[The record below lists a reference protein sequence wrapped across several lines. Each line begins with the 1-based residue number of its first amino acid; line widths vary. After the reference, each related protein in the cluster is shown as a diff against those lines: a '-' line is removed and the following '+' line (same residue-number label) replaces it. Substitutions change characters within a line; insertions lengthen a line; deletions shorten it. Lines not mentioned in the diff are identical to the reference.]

1 MINEATRQP
10 SGGFFFNYICP
21 MKLEFSFIVP
31 VYNRPEEIREL
42 LESFSRLKFDQPFE
56 IVIVEDG
63 SSETALA
70 IVENFKD
77 LLNISYYYKENS
89 GPGDSR
95 NYGMKRAAGNYFIIL
110 DSDVLIPPH
119 YLETVSAFL
128 DEHFVDCFGGSDA
141 AHESFT
147 SVQKAINH
155 SMTSFL
161 TTGGIRGNQ
170 KQLGDFEPRSFNMGI
185 SKKAFEATGGFGRI
199 HPGEDPDLSLRIRM
213 AGFKTSF
220 VPNAYVY
227 HKRRISWE
235 KFYRQVRKFG
245 LVRPILSKWH
255 PGSAKITFWFP
266 TFFVCY
272 ICCAIIVSLF
282 LKHAWAFMPLAV
294 YLIAV
299 GVEAA
304 FKTSSIKIALLAIYA
319 VFIQFFGYGL
329 AFLQSTILVRLL
341 NKDPQKQFPKL
352 FFK

>member
-1 MINEATRQP
+1 
-10 SGGFFFNYICP
+10 
-21 MKLEFSFIVP
+21 MKLEFSFIIP

-42 LESFSRLKFDQPFE
+42 LESFSTMDFDDPFE

-63 SSETALA
+63 SGETALA

-95 NYGMKRAAGNYFIIL
+95 NYGMKRATGNYFIIL

-119 YLETVSAFL
+119 YLETVAAFL
-128 DEHFVDCFGGSDA
+128 EEQFVDCYGGSDA

-161 TTGGIRGNQ
+161 TTGGIRGNK

-185 SKKAFEATGGFGRI
+185 SKKAFVTTGGFGRI
-199 HPGEDPDLSLRIRM
+199 HPGEDPDLSHRIRK
-213 AGFKTSF
+213 AGFRTSF
-220 VPNAYVY
+220 IPNAFVY
-227 HKRRISWE
+227 HKRRISWR
-235 KFYRQVRKFG
+235 KFYQQVRKFG

-255 PGSAKITFWFP
+255 PDSAKITFWFP
-266 TFFVCY
+266 TLFVGY

-282 LKHAWAFMPLAV
+282 LKNAWAFTPLAV

-299 GVEAA
+299 GVEAIV
-304 FKTSSIKIALLAIYA
+304 KTSSLKIAVLAIYA
-319 VFIQFFGYGL
+319 VFIQFFGYGF
-329 AFLQSTILVRLL
+329 AFLQSTFLVRWL